1 MATPHEPKIETLEKI
16 IGHTFSLKHLIR
28 LARTSAGANP
38 DNYDGNRK
46 LSQLGASL
54 VDSVLAIIVFFIGG
68 SRGKKNRGAW
78 LTQTFG
84 QTYSVVECTA
94 NLRKAFLNK
103 GKYYAAAKRT
113 GIDHCI
119 DYDKRTGPDSPE
131 VLRKAINAII
141 AAVFLDTWNI
151 KSTVVVILRYGLT
164 SV

>member
-1 MATPHEPKIETLEKI
+1 M
-16 IGHTFSLKHLIR
+16 
-28 LARTSAGANP
+28 
-38 DNYDGNRK
+38 
-46 LSQLGASL
+46 
-54 VDSVLAIIVFFIGG
+54 
-68 SRGKKNRGAW
+68 
-78 LTQTFG
+78 
-84 QTYSVVECTA
+84 
-94 NLRKAFLNK
+94 RKAFLNK

-113 GIDHCI
+113 GIDNCI